1 MKTRSKIVLGL
12 LIVAMVA
19 LEVTALL
26 SFLRQ
31 ERQQMAYAPKPAQ
44 IIVGRSARSALPIV
58 GSSSTASQQGLLS
71 TPANTVTLPSTN
83 YQPTV
88 STGLLLYRTSSKTVR
103 QVEGGAM
110 TISPAGNT
118 RHTTGRGIK
127 TTTSSGAS
135 IETPA
140 LALTSIPLAARYL
153 QDGMTAEQ
161 ELRAAT
167 PRRTTLQEGNGDK
180 AYGTGTKPPYDPT
193 DPFFTPIGDVPWAF
207 ILLLLICF
215 ASILRRRGFPSE

>member
-1 MKTRSKIVLGL
+1 
-12 LIVAMVA
+12 
-19 LEVTALL
+19 
-26 SFLRQ
+26 
-31 ERQQMAYAPKPAQ
+31 MAYAPKPAQ
-44 IIVGRSARSALPIV
+44 IIVGRSARSALPII
-58 GSSSTASQQGLLS
+58 GSSFSASHQGPLS
-71 TPANTVTLPSTN
+71 TPTNTLTQQPSTN

-180 AYGTGTKPPYDPT
+180 AYGTGSQPPYDPT
-193 DPFFTPIGDVPWAF
+193 DPFFTPVGDVPWVF